1 MVRREHSRDKIS
13 MASSGQATLASL
25 LLLAVANE
33 ESKRARDV
41 MRMEL
46 SKALKV
52 IPGSSPTARRV
63 TKKDMAFNFLLATEK
78 GRAICVACVLLTLWL
93 MGAIG
98 TMITEDWDIF
108 QGLYFSTYALLTVG
122 HGDLVP
128 QTEAGTWFI
137 VVWLP
142 FNIMFVSLYLGTV
155 AHLFVVLSNKR
166 TIRIE
171 QQIRKDAELAKRKAK
186 SGAPPIGLHPT
197 PEPQEETDSVRK
209 NKIQRRQMIKQNSRT
224 HMFSSNGTEIVHARD
239 LLNNLHQWQPRRD
252 PSDPHIP
259 LSDGSMTF
267 TTAQAGEMDDGSCV
281 DIGSRYHSLLKSA
294 MSDEGFGLRLSVL
307 DRVARIISAQLNDF
321 ESALEVDGS
330 NLRVSA
336 DSLKDWITEWKIPQ
350 RARRV
355 YREMTFECLL
365 FVGEKQHFDSGV
377 GAFFNLS
384 VIEFI
389 ELFSPFVFA
398 LKHREA
404 MEEWLASTHD
414 LAGTRLPLGFEDQR
428 QLGVDAAVSPRDR
441 FFVKNSIENYFP
453 VNPGNVV
460 RMQLQNS

>member
-1 MVRREHSRDKIS
+1 

-365 FVGEKQHFDSGV
+365 FV
-377 GAFFNLS
+377 
-384 VIEFI
+384 
-389 ELFSPFVFA
+389 
-398 LKHREA
+398 
-404 MEEWLASTHD
+404 
-414 LAGTRLPLGFEDQR
+414 
-428 QLGVDAAVSPRDR
+428 
-441 FFVKNSIENYFP
+441 
-453 VNPGNVV
+453 
-460 RMQLQNS
+460 